1 MVHADAA
8 HAASNV
14 FTRQVARRPEL
25 RGEGVEQ
32 VIDIEPM
39 GHGALHRRGIRRRA
53 TRHPVPHDARVV
65 EGHAGPVRRTAPP
78 PPSGEDRGPHLR
90 LRRPRGPALPADVRE
105 ASPRLPCHRLR
116 ARRTPT
122 RSGDATGDAETPAT
136 PISRKSRRRGGGRR
150 PRKPSR
156 APWQHVIRQTGIFT
170 ETPGAESRLNRC
182 SGAGRFSGSPG
193 HNGVMFSTG
202 KWLPFGCHS
211 GGVSRNPGIIGTSAR
226 SVVAQR
232 DSNPCMIPVRGH
244 RRPTCPGAGVAAG
257 DARREPWHTS
267 FAISSRRSASEG

>member
-105 ASPRLPCHRLR
+105 ASPRLPCHQLR

-122 RSGDATGDAETPAT
+122 RGRCR
-136 PISRKSRRRGGGRR
+136 IRRRDRGCRDARDPHLKKVTQAQKR
-150 PRKPSR
+150 PLTPEAQPRSVVTRHPSN
-156 APWQHVIRQTGIFT
+156 GYFT

-211 GGVSRNPGIIGTSAR
+211 GVSAFGASGLADTSVGQGRNTLSTRFMPDSRETQESLARAQGRWWLNGIRTR
-226 SVVAQR
+226 V
-232 DSNPCMIPVRGH
+232 
-244 RRPTCPGAGVAAG
+244 
-257 DARREPWHTS
+257 
-267 FAISSRRSASEG
+267 